1 MCSVDWQVCF
11 FFVFYVFFL
20 FLGFLSLSINQ
31 VSDDAC
37 HLFDCDSLVNLN
49 LRWSGLGDACRF
61 LNIAACSLV
70 DIFIVSRRETRT
82 TYMVDVYSLRDMR
95 LLHTIGRTVAAATAA
110 TEATAATATVIPVP
124 FKFELEGYGVSG
136 MMAFA
141 GPACDRLVLVTDS
154 GNDCVHVIRVPGC
167 VHAGFL
173 CDPGSLG
180 GPRGVAAHGSM
191 VAVSSRQA
199 TTMAMVTIFDGS
211 LETGWSV
218 QRKITK
224 KLDQP
229 YGLRFA
235 RDGHTVVVAEK
246 SRVIELCTKSGAF
259 VRNVFDARGT
269 GETSD
274 TPETIS
280 RDCEPVDVEWCQD
293 RWLVLADYSPYIYQA
308 KEGCSLEPIKLS
320 SMHDQSKQSLAFVP
334 DLGLFLAECWSG
346 VLMLRPC

>member
-1 MCSVDWQVCF
+1 MAKPEPGYF
-11 FFVFYVFFL
+11 FPFQF
-20 FLGFLSLSINQ
+20 NQ
-31 VSDDAC
+31 VLDDARR
-37 HLFDCDSLVNLN
+37 LFDCDSLVNLN

-70 DIFIVSRRETRT
+70 DIFVVSRRETTT
-82 TYMVDVYSLRDMR
+82 TYLVDVYSLRDMR
-95 LLHTIGRTVAAATAA
+95 LLHTIGRTVAEAA
-110 TEATAATATVIPVP
+110 EATAIPVP
-124 FKFELEGYGVSG
+124 FKFELNGNGISG

-141 GPACDRLVLVTDS
+141 GPSCDRLVLVTDS
-154 GNDCVHVIRVPGC
+154 GNDCVHMIRMPGC

-173 CDPGSLG
+173 CDPGVLG
-180 GPRGVAAHGSM
+180 GPRGVAAHGSL

-199 TTMAMVTIFDGS
+199 SVVANVTIFDGS

-235 RDGHTVVVAEK
+235 RDGHTVVVADK
-246 SRVIELCTKSGAF
+246 SRVIELCTKDGTF

-269 GETSD
+269 GETSE

-334 DLGLFLAECWSG
+334 DLGLFLAECWTG